1 VFISIFLCLYA
12 EKQIYVVFPKHLLVY
27 LLYNFM
33 LNKYTLLADADI
45 L

>member
-1 VFISIFLCLYA
+1 VFISFFLCLYA
-12 EKQIYVVFPKHLLVY
+12 EKQVYMVFLKHVLVY